1 LNFLVEHKELRILLF
16 VVAGFVAGIGL
27 LLYLIATDL

>member
-1 LNFLVEHKELRILLF
+1 MEPSNFKELRILLF
-16 VVAGFVAGIGL
+16 VVGGFLGGLVL